1 MKEYKL
7 KAAPAAL
14 RQEIKNQKAPKAK
27 RILVGIDT
35 GLGNNQASRKVDNAA
50 IGPVQNLRSETEI
63 ALYIDK
69 QLELAEEVVV
79 VYEAGPFGYG
89 LYRQL
94 TARGAKCLVCA
105 PDSTQQKRKRRK
117 NNSID
122 SRTLASNLSN
132 YLNGNEAALQLVRV
146 PTEEQERARLVSRQ
160 QDQLVEERKRLG
172 AQGNALLLSQGCGR
186 CCGAGS
192 ICSGSWMKR
201 SKRPKRRRPRAG
213 AVRGPKGP
221 APTVW
226 SNSKATCW
234 IGTFMRIDARS
245 LAWRG
250 WCPASGVP
258 ERANGWAPLP
268 KWACRPYGALSPRW
282 SGA

>member
-1 MKEYKL
+1 MKQYKL

-14 RQEIKNQKAPKAK
+14 TQEIKNQKAPKAK

-50 IGPVQNLRSETEI
+50 IGPVQNLRSESEI

-79 VYEAGPFGYG
+79 VYEAGPFSYG

-172 AQGNALLLSQGCGR
+172 AKGNALLLSQGFGSWKNWWRPKAFSRLSQLVPGRLLELLETWVDLLRKLDEKIGRAKAALAKR
-186 CCGAGS
+186 CCGP
-192 ICSGSWMKR
+192 
-201 SKRPKRRRPRAG
+201 RPKGAG
-213 AVRGPKGP
+213 AP
-221 APTVW
+221 
-226 SNSKATCW
+226 
-234 IGTFMRIDARS
+234 S
-245 LAWRG
+245 LVQLQ
-250 WCPASGVP
+250 SEV
-258 ERANGWAPLP
+258 L
-268 KWACRPYGALSPRW
+268 
-282 SGA
+282 